1 MIQSVFAIG
10 LSLARVTIARILV
23 APFAIVWVA
32 MAWVSMACAD
42 TGHPKFT
49 LDGNRLIYDT
59 VNVPEDVV
67 DDIED
72 EDVTVLRALLQTNP
86 GIEVLEL
93 NSEGG
98 SLWASHDI
106 ADIVIDFEIATHV
119 NGECS
124 SSCPRIFLAGFVR
137 TMSRG
142 SRIGFHQTG
151 WSPRN
156 VRSYYESEAEYEGWA
171 DPFEYGSWIYQD
183 TQAEMH
189 ESLLYMVRRGVDP
202 LFAIETLK
210 SPPGSM
216 WYPYRARLL
225 AAGVL
230 TE

>member
-1 MIQSVFAIG
+1 M
-10 LSLARVTIARILV
+10 
-23 APFAIVWVA
+23 VWVA
-32 MAWVSMACAD
+32 IALAATAQAD

-49 LDGNRLIYDT
+49 LDGSRLIYDT
-59 VNVPEDVV
+59 VNVPDDVA

-72 EDVTVLRALLQTNP
+72 EDVAVLRTLLQDHP
-86 GIEVLEL
+86 DIEMLEL

-98 SLWASHDI
+98 SLWASQDM
-106 ADIVIDFEIATHV
+106 ADIVIDFGIATHV
-119 NGECS
+119 NGDCS
-124 SSCPRIFLAGFVR
+124 SSCPRILLAGVKR
-137 TMSRG
+137 SMSRG

-151 WSPRN
+151 WSPSG
-156 VRSYYESEAEYEGWA
+156 VRSYYESDSEYYGWA

-183 TQAEMH
+183 TQSEVYEA
-189 ESLLYMVRRGVDP
+189 LIYMVRRGVDP